1 MDKIQNWHGTSVRL
15 LKLMMTVSNVWY
27 WECIFFYSM
36 TLTFLVIFFCPI
48 FSWNQYIPTKIKEE
62 NSDLYTVRYLNN
74 ILFKYLLDKIYF
86 MPFSINCTDRPW
98 VYKINSSIRANKNIS
113 STLCLSMER
122 NWACPL
128 QFYYRS
134 SEGQPLDSSDPCR
147 LPKGQRTRLVW
158 YSTCCE
164 PITWI
169 LFLQI
174 FARLWIV

>member
-1 MDKIQNWHGTSVRL
+1 MAILSGCWTSWWPSQMHV
-15 LKLMMTVSNVWY
+15 TGVY
-27 WECIFFYSM
+27 FFFTMQSSH
-36 TLTFLVIFFCPI
+36 
-48 FSWNQYIPTKIKEE
+48 FSWFFFLSHIQWK
-62 NSDLYTVRYLNN
+62 L
-74 ILFKYLLDKIYF
+74 LLDKIYF
-86 MPFSINCTDRPW
+86 MPFSVNCTDRPC
-98 VYKINSSIRANKNIS
+98 VYKINSSIQANKNIS

-147 LPKGQRTRLVW
+147 LPKGQRTRPVW
-158 YSTCCE
+158 SSTCCE

-169 LFLQI
+169 LSLQI